1 MLKTFRIGGI
11 HPNEHKLTAHC
22 PVTPVAVPRQ
32 VAIMLNQHIGAPAN
46 CIVKKGDTVKV
57 GTLIAEASGFVSANI
72 HSPVSGTVSK
82 VDKTA
87 NAFGQYGTTI
97 VIDTE
102 GDEWEESID
111 RSPELKEEI
120 TLTSQ
125 EIIKKIAEAGIVGL
139 GGATFPTHVKLMPP
153 KEFKPTVL
161 IVNATECEPYLTDD
175 HALMLESPDQILVG
189 CRILMKAIN
198 VEQAYIGIENNKPDA
213 IALLQQHAT
222 RYPGITI
229 VPLRTRYPQGGE
241 KQLID
246 AILHKQVANGALPV
260 STGAIVQ
267 NVGTAFA
274 VYEAVQKNKPLVDRV
289 VTVTG
294 DHIAKPGNYRVRLGM
309 SMHEL
314 IDMAGGL
321 PDDCA
326 KVILGGPMMG
336 KAVSNID
343 SPISKGCSG
352 IVILDEKHAHRG
364 AIEPCI
370 RCGKCVSACPM
381 GLEPFLLAKLSQNHL
396 FDRAERELITSCLEC
411 GCCSYSCPSNRPILD
426 YIRVGKNAVNR
437 IIRSRKQS

>member
-11 HPNEHKLTAHC
+11 HPNENKLTAHC
-22 PVTPVAVPRQ
+22 PVIAVDVPRQ
-32 VAIMLNQHIGAPAN
+32 VAITLNQHIGAPAN

-57 GTLIAEASGFVSANI
+57 GTLIAEAGGFVSANI
-72 HSPVSGTVSK
+72 HSPVSGTVAK
-82 VDKTA
+82 VDKAA
-87 NAFGQYGTTI
+87 NAFGQYTTTI

-102 GDEWEESID
+102 GDEWEGSID

-120 TLTSQ
+120 TLTPQ
-125 EIIKKIAEAGIVGL
+125 EIIQKIAQAGIVGL
-139 GGATFPTHVKLMPP
+139 GGATFPTHVKLTPP
-153 KEFKPTVL
+153 KEFKPAVL

-189 CRILMKAIN
+189 CRILMKAIG

-213 IALLQQHAT
+213 IALLQSKAGK
-222 RYPGITI
+222 YPGIAI

-274 VYEAVQKNKPLVDRV
+274 VYEAVQKNKPLVDRI

-294 DHIAKPGNYRVRLGM
+294 DHIARPGNYRVRLGM
-309 SMHEL
+309 SMREL
-314 IDMAGGL
+314 IEVAGGL
-321 PDDCA
+321 PDNCA
-326 KVILGGPMMG
+326 KVISGGPMMG
-336 KAVSNID
+336 KAVSNLD
-343 SPISKGCSG
+343 SPIPKGCSG
-352 IVILDEKHAHRG
+352 ILLLDESHAHRG
-364 AIEPCI
+364 AVAPCI
-370 RCGKCVSACPM
+370 RCGKCVTACPM
-381 GLEPFLLAKLSQNHL
+381 GLEPFLLAKLSDNHL
-396 FDRAERELITSCLEC
+396 YERAEQELITACLEC
-411 GCCSYSCPSNRPILD
+411 GCCAYSCPSNRPILD